1 MLEKLTE
8 SMGFQKLAESVSK
21 KESNGDRGPAWVI
34 REQLERGYFDM
45 HEPELVEAW
54 RNLGDAQA
62 ENLLA
67 NVKRIPFRD
76 FFDHKNGRIREFL
89 ASSGTDGIAGAYY
102 LIPVKLYTQ
111 LQTEAVQADIVT
123 QISKVVLGPEELS
136 PGTTT
141 KIDIMKD
148 GQYKVNETSSGAIA
162 PTETME
168 TLQATLD
175 FSKIYSMNIRLA
187 NDLLEDSQFGLLEL
201 HVNEAG
207 RQIGEKSSDLALT
220 ILATAPDGDGTI
232 CSNTSTSQYV
242 MKWID
247 TGITGLVDLFGDITK
262 NGYVAD
268 TLAITHHSMI
278 NSVMATTG
286 ATANESLMNNNFI
299 VGGFP
304 ATIAGMNIVYS
315 DTDYLSCSQ
324 AYTLCHAIMF
334 AKQYAMITGRKRWMR
349 IENYSEP
356 VRDLKGAHVTFRQDS
371 VTLYK
376 DAIGNMIEHA

>member
-1 MLEKLTE
+1 MPEKLTE
-8 SMGFQKLAESVSK
+8 TMGFQKLSESITK
-21 KESNGDRGPAWVI
+21 KEGNAQSIAKVI
-34 REQLERGYFDM
+34 KEQLDRGYFDM
-45 HEPELVEAW
+45 WEPELVEAW
-54 RNLGDAQA
+54 NNLGEGNV
-62 ENLLA
+62 ENIIA
-67 NVKRIPFRD
+67 NVKRIPFRE
-76 FFDHKNGRIREFL
+76 FFDHKHGKIKEFL

-102 LIPVKLYTQ
+102 LIPVKLYAQ
-111 LQTEAVQADIVT
+111 LQTEAVQADIVA

-136 PGTTT
+136 PGATT

-232 CSNTSTSQYV
+232 CSNTGTTAATT
-242 MKWID
+242 KWID
-247 TGITGLVDLFGDITK
+247 TGVTGLVDLFGDITK

-268 TLAITHHSMI
+268 TMATTHHTMI
-278 NSVMATTG
+278 HSVMATTG

-299 VGGFP
+299 TGGFP
-304 ATIAGMNIVYS
+304 ATIAGMNIIYS
-315 DTDYLSCSQ
+315 DTDYLSNAQ
-324 AYTLCHAIMF
+324 AYTYCHTILF
-334 AKQYAMITGRKRWMR
+334 AKQYSMITGRKRWMR
-349 IENYSEP
+349 VENYSEP

-376 DAIGNMIEHA
+376 DAIGNMIEHV